1 MATPAVCPWDTP
13 VTTFPVHPDAKVT
26 LYTAFLIGVIAPE
39 VFIVQPGFVQG
50 MVEYLRF
57 TDAEAG
63 YVASAEM
70 FGLAATTILMSFVA
84 ARVNWRYVILVSLLL
99 MFVANALSTVV
110 TDLQGF
116 AALRFVAGLGGGS
129 LVSLGFAIVGMS
141 SNPDRNFGLMIMWV
155 LTYGALGL
163 FAMPAAYEWA
173 TSMNAVLWFFALFPL
188 AAVPLV
194 RHLPANGETSAQ
206 AAEAAATISAGLKL
220 LALLAMLAY
229 FTAQGIVWAYLF
241 LIGLAGGLDDQAVA
255 NGLTLSQFAGIAG
268 ALLAAVL
275 GSRLGRLMPLMVG
288 ILGGALCLYFLVD
301 EFTFPVFAL
310 AVCIYN
316 FAWNVVHP
324 FLLAAMA
331 DFDRRGRVVVYAVA
345 MQMVGLAFGPGLAA
359 SLLGDG
365 SLVNVNKLGAAFFVA
380 SALLLLMPL
389 LAQNRVAR

>member
-1 MATPAVCPWDTP
+1 MLQPLLANRD
-13 VTTFPVHPDAKVT
+13 PVHPDAKVT

-163 FAMPAAYEWA
+163 FVMPAAYEWA
-173 TSMNAVLWFFALFPL
+173 ASMNAVLWFFALFPWL
-188 AAVPLV
+188 RCLWCATSQPTGKH
-194 RHLPANGETSAQ
+194 RPRLPRLLRLFQPDSNCWPCWPCWLTSRPR
-206 AAEAAATISAGLKL
+206 
-220 LALLAMLAY
+220 AL
-229 FTAQGIVWAYLF
+229 
-241 LIGLAGGLDDQAVA
+241 
-255 NGLTLSQFAGIAG
+255 
-268 ALLAAVL
+268 
-275 GSRLGRLMPLMVG
+275 
-288 ILGGALCLYFLVD
+288 
-301 EFTFPVFAL
+301 
-310 AVCIYN
+310 
-316 FAWNVVHP
+316 
-324 FLLAAMA
+324 
-331 DFDRRGRVVVYAVA
+331 
-345 MQMVGLAFGPGLAA
+345 FGPTC
-359 SLLGDG
+359 
-365 SLVNVNKLGAAFFVA
+365 F
-380 SALLLLMPL
+380 
-389 LAQNRVAR
+389 

>member
-1 MATPAVCPWDTP
+1 MLQRLVANRD
-13 VTTFPVHPDAKVT
+13 PVHPDAKVT

-163 FAMPAAYEWA
+163 FVMPAAYEWA
-173 TSMNAVLWFFALFPL
+173 ASMNAVLWFFALFPL

-206 AAEAAATISAGLKL
+206 AAGGATTITAGLKL

-301 EFTFPVFAL
+301 EFTFLVFAL

>member
-1 MATPAVCPWDTP
+1 MLQRLLANRD
-13 VTTFPVHPDAKVT
+13 PVHPDAKVT